1 MSMMT
6 TPGLGEYGDSS
17 GDRGTGDGRDGP
29 RRPAGYQD
37 VLDAPDNMVAEV
49 VRGELFLSSRPA
61 PPHANA
67 ASVLGDLLGP
77 PFRLGRGGPGG
88 WIIVDEPEL
97 HLIEDIVVPDL
108 AGWRRTT
115 MDHVQLQPAYFE
127 TRPDWVCEI
136 LSPSTAKLDRTQKL
150 GVYARA
156 GVGHVWLID
165 PIARFVEV
173 LVREPQ
179 HEFGA
184 GATGPGALGEGRWS
198 IAASLG
204 DPECVQLE
212 PFAAVELE
220 LCLLWAD
227 VR

>member
-1 MSMMT
+1 MMT
-6 TPGLGEYGDSS
+6 STGLGEYGDTL
-17 GDRGTGDGRDGP
+17 GDPGMDDRGP
-29 RRPAGYQD
+29 KRPAGYQD
-37 VLDAPDNMVAEV
+37 VLDAPDNMIAEV
-49 VRGELFLSSRPA
+49 VRGELFLSPRPA
-61 PPHANA
+61 PPHAAA
-67 ASVLGDLLGP
+67 ASRLQSLIGP
-77 PFRLGRGGPGG
+77 PFDLGRGGPGG
-88 WIIVDEPEL
+88 WIILDEPEL

-184 GATGPGALGEGRWS
+184 GAPGEGRWS
-198 IAASLG
+198 IAATIG

-220 LCLLWAD
+220 LRLLWAD